1 MNKHPICKVSS
12 LSENVKE
19 VKKVMPPQV
28 SLISLFQALVK
39 AKTMLASNLQENFKS
54 QSPLLA
60 WLLHFLMFFQK
71 KEVAAI
77 C

>member
-28 SLISLFQALVK
+28 SLISLFQTLAKVK
-39 AKTMLASNLQENFKS
+39 TIFARRS
-54 QSPLLA
+54 QKNSTSQNPLRA
-60 WLLHFLMFFQK
+60 WLLHFRVFFQK
-71 KEVAAI
+71 KK
-77 C
+77 